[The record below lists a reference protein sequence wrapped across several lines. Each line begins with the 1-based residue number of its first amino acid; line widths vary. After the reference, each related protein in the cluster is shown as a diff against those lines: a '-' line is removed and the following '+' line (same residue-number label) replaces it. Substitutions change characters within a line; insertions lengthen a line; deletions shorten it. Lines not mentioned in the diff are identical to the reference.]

1 MFHVRFLYL
10 VLVLSLLFTIDP
22 SNLINLI
29 IEKRDQNVINLTN
42 YCISLPCQIIWITL
56 RLVKPCIK
64 NIPEAEQPSRSA
76 L

>member
-29 IEKRDQNVINLTN
+29 IEKRDQNVIDLTN
-42 YCISLPCQIIWITL
+42 YCISLPCQII
-56 RLVKPCIK
+56 
-64 NIPEAEQPSRSA
+64 
-76 L
+76 